1 MSKYQWVQRD
11 REVIETDLTSLAGAS
26 NNMNLESRDVNFVL
40 RWYTGDK
47 ILDKQA
53 DLSGTVAT
61 VELTPD
67 HLSRSGKHEAEWVIT
82 GGQNDP
88 TTLPKT
94 DVIPIAIRKSI
105 DEAGS
110 IADPLPEDGIVDV
123 LTAQALTGSI
133 AQDSQIENIQGPG
146 LFVNNNALSVQSDFI
161 LSSISGETIEPQEVT
176 IGSESSISGY
186 GGALSVDSDGN
197 LVASDNLAYSK
208 AAFDTAQLSSG
219 DGVVD
224 TGVATDSRHYNVN
237 LNPGNADI
245 GVSLDGSGDTYVI
258 YFEENT
264 TEIGNPTVGWEL
276 VRSEL

>member
-61 VELTPD
+61 IELTPD
-67 HLSRSGKHEAEWVIT
+67 DLSRSGNHEAEWVIT
-82 GGQNDP
+82 GGENDP

-94 DVIPIAIRKSI
+94 DVIPIGIRKSI

-123 LTAQALTGSI
+123 LTAKALTGSI

-224 TGVATDSRHYNVN
+224 TGVPADSRHYNIN
-237 LNPGNADI
+237 INPGNADI
-245 GVSLDGSGDTYVI
+245 GVSLDGSGETYVI